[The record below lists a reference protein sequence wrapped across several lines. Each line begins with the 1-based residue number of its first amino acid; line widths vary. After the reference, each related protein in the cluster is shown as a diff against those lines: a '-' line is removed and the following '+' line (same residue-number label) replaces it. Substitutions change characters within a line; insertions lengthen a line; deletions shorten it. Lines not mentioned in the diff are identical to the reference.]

1 MLMRIFLVSV
11 LALIQNPALLAQ
23 NAPLPAKLVG
33 ARTAFLVNDGTW
45 SDLPPFSVP
54 IIKRVP
60 GQFLAFVVL
69 SGAAGGG
76 EPPRRL

>member
-1 MLMRIFLVSV
+1 MLAGEISLF
-11 LALIQNPALLAQ
+11 PAQ
-23 NAPLPAKLVG
+23 SSYG
-33 ARTAFLVNDGTW
+33 DGTLNPLTEATGCFGGIAIHICTW
-45 SDLPPFSVP
+45 SGIDLPPFSVP